1 MAGMPVVL
9 MLAAVVILAGVVVVA
24 MGRGGELALARPD
37 SAAYGR
43 ELVTP
48 ADMVAFRPP
57 AALLGYS
64 APVTDDALQ
73 RIARVVAERDAELRP
88 APPRGG
94 RPARPRVPGRRPRP
108 AGQLRRPRPLRR
120 PQRLRRHRH
129 LHRPGPPRGPGRA
142 RRRTSWDVGRGQP
155 DYGSPLSF
163 GARAAGAGALEQYA
177 SELAA
182 AEPAE
187 PAEPPSPWRLP
198 SPRAPSDAGE
208 QGAAS

>member
-1 MAGMPVVL
+1 MPVVL

-73 RIARVVAERDAELRP
+73 RIARVIAERDAELTRLRHEV
-88 APPRGG
+88 AVLRAREIQAGG
-94 RPARPRVPGRRPRP
+94 PARPGSYADPGRYADPSAYADPGTYTDLGRHAALGTP
-108 AGQLRRPRPLRR
+108 A
-120 PQRLRRHRH
+120 
-129 LHRPGPPRGPGRA
+129 A
-142 RRRTSWDVGRGQP
+142 ATSWDVGPAAQP

-182 AEPAE
+182 ADPAEHAESAEPVAPAE
-187 PAEPPSPWRLP
+187 PAGTEH
-198 SPRAPSDAGE
+198 AGE